1 MVLFALIP
9 ASRAASL
16 DGLCHNRSYE
26 TGGDHLSVH
35 VRLDY
40 LMQAVI
46 EKLRGLDVGHQLE
59 VLIARLAVDQVLKR
73 IQMMILLLL
82 AVWIAASVASLLWS
96 LWSGPTASEQPAVI
110 INPPGQIKE
119 AQKTASVNL
128 ESMLGLGLFGDPIAT
143 ADEIAVQAVEVTER
157 DGIER
162 GARETRLDL
171 VLVGTLVTS
180 RDGLGTAVIEARK
193 EQVTYAVGDALP
205 VAANVTLAKVLP
217 KQVVLDNAG
226 KFELLTLFEEN
237 SLAGVVGYSESKTVA
252 GSTQEKNLAQAAPR
266 DNSSPDS
273 VVVNSAEAT
282 AMASR
287 YRERIYAEPESLA
300 KAVKVNAVSNEDG
313 IYGYRVAPGT
323 DAKAFETLGFQS
335 GDIVTAVNGL
345 DLGDPANTISLY
357 QTMRDA
363 TEATFD
369 IQRGESSL
377 TLSVS
382 LGQLQ

>member
-1 MVLFALIP
+1 
-9 ASRAASL
+9 
-16 DGLCHNRSYE
+16 
-26 TGGDHLSVH
+26 
-35 VRLDY
+35 
-40 LMQAVI
+40 MQAVI

-59 VLIARLAVDQVLKR
+59 VLIARLAVDQVLRR
-73 IQMMILLLL
+73 IQMGILLLL
-82 AVWIAASVASLLWS
+82 AAWIAANVASLLWS

-128 ESMLGLGLFGDPIAT
+128 ESMLGLGLFGDPIT
-143 ADEIAVQAVEVTER
+143 TTEEFAVQTVEMTER

-171 VLVGTLVTS
+171 ILVGTLVTS

-237 SLAGVVGYSESKTVA
+237 SLAGVVGFSESKTAA
-252 GSTQEKNLAQAAPR
+252 GSTQEKNLAQAATR
-266 DNSSPDS
+266 DNSLPDA

-300 KAVKVNAVSNEDG
+300 KAVKVNAVSNENG

-369 IQRGESSL
+369 IQRGEFSL

-382 LGQLQ
+382 LNQLQ